1 MEIKEG
7 YVYHIKKEFFDL
19 ANDDMLMKNHDGNA
33 TRPQFCNL
41 QYLKCKFCT
50 LNIDFI
56 ITSSINNLLFL
67 CYK

>member
-19 ANDDMLMKNHDGNA
+19 ANEDMLMKNHDGNA
-33 TRPQFCNL
+33 TRPQ
-41 QYLKCKFCT
+41 FCT